1 MHRLQ
6 LTLKLSSL
14 TNDKLV
20 GYKSIRA
27 AVAAVV
33 VVVVIAIVA
42 I

>member
-6 LTLKLSSL
+6 LTLNKLSSL
-14 TNDKLV
+14 TNDKLI

-27 AVAAVV
+27 AAAVV

>member
-1 MHRLQ
+1 MHQLQ
-6 LTLKLSSL
+6 LTLNKLSSL

-20 GYKSIRA
+20 GYKSIT
-27 AVAAVV
+27 AVV